1 MIAFE
6 IETMTKKKTPPA
18 GRPKVTR
25 TREQILSMRGYP
37 EFKEWLSEFAHF
49 KRTDMVAVIDQALVA
64 YAKAEG
70 FKAPPDR

>member
-1 MIAFE
+1 
-6 IETMTKKKTPPA
+6 
-18 GRPKVTR
+18 
-25 TREQILSMRGYP
+25 MRGYP